1 MQKHHL
7 LALASLLAVSTAWA
21 EDRPAPP
28 APPSFSSLDSNGD
41 GEISSSEA
49 ANDPML
55 SHMFSRIDTDGSGT
69 LSEAEFKAALSHGPG
84 DRHGPPSFASL
95 DTDGDGM
102 ISTSEAASDPM
113 LSQMFDKLDA
123 NGDGVI
129 SEDEYRAPPPP
140 RR

>member
-55 SHMFSRIDTDGSGT
+55 S
-69 LSEAEFKAALSHGPG
+69 
-84 DRHGPPSFASL
+84 
-95 DTDGDGM
+95 
-102 ISTSEAASDPM
+102 
-113 LSQMFDKLDA
+113 QMFDKLDA